1 MLSRLRVA
9 GFALI
14 DEAEVEFGGGLNVL
28 TGETGAGKSLLVDSL
43 ALLLGARASVE
54 TIRPGRDEA
63 TIEGLFVDGDDETLV
78 RRDIRRDKTSRCSVN
93 GELVTLRMLRDRATG
108 WAARHGQHED
118 VLLLRSA
125 HQRALLDAFAGAEE
139 LAERTANAAERL
151 TTLELERRET
161 EERREDERR
170 RLEFLRHDAQEISAA
185 RIDLAEEESLADEAR
200 RLNYSIDR
208 ARLAAK
214 LDAALDGDP
223 PAVLGTLITA
233 QRAIDELAGLDAR
246 VRDLAARLTEARYEL
261 DDIALEVSRYAET
274 IEHDPARL
282 ADVEARRQLLFDLK
296 RKHGGELSE
305 VLEKSERMVEEVATI
320 EDRLARSAELGVEVE
335 QARSELAAAV
345 RELADVRESAIE
357 RLESAVRRRLAD
369 LGIGNGA
376 FRVTIERRPDARGIR
391 WGDERYAWTRGGLEE
406 VELLIAPNE
415 GEGLRPLAKIAS
427 GGELSRILLAI
438 KAAIASADRTPTLIF
453 DEIDAGIGGAVGH
466 RVANQLTAV
475 ARHHQVIVVTHLAQ
489 IAAAADRHLVIDK
502 GAVDGR
508 TVSRIRTVESEAR
521 VLEVSRL
528 LGGDPERQ
536 VSREHAQELLG
547 GRV

>member
-14 DEAEVEFGGGLNVL
+14 DEAEVEFGAGLNVL

-108 WAARHGQHED
+108 WAALHGQHED

-151 TTLELERRET
+151 TTLKLERRET

-453 DEIDAGIGGAVGH
+453 DEIDAGMRWHITT
-466 RVANQLTAV
+466 R
-475 ARHHQVIVVTHLAQ
+475 
-489 IAAAADRHLVIDK
+489 
-502 GAVDGR
+502 
-508 TVSRIRTVESEAR
+508 
-521 VLEVSRL
+521 
-528 LGGDPERQ
+528 
-536 VSREHAQELLG
+536 
-547 GRV
+547 

>member
-1 MLSRLRVA
+1 MLSRLRVT

-14 DEAEVEFGGGLNVL
+14 DEAEVEFGAGLNVL

-63 TIEGLFVDGDDETLV
+63 TIEGLFIDGDDETLV

-93 GELVTLRMLRDRATG
+93 GELVTLRMLRDRAAG
-108 WAARHGQHED
+108 WAALHGQHED

-125 HQRALLDAFAGAEE
+125 RQRALLDAFAGAEE
-139 LAERTANAAERL
+139 LAGQTAAAAERL
-151 TTLELERRET
+151 TALELEQRQAA
-161 EERREDERR
+161 ERREDERR
-170 RLEFLRHDAQEISAA
+170 RLDLLNHDLQEIAAA
-185 RIDLAEEESLADEAR
+185 RIDPAEEEALAEEAR
-200 RLNYSIDR
+200 RLTHSIDR
-208 ARLAAK
+208 ARLAAE
-214 LDAALDGDP
+214 LGAVLDGDS
-223 PAVLGTLITA
+223 PALLGTLIAA
-233 QRAIDELAGLDAR
+233 QRTIDELAGLDVR
-246 VRDLAARLTEARYEL
+246 VRDLASRLTEARYEL
-261 DDIALEVSRYAET
+261 DDIALEISRYADT
-274 IEHDPARL
+274 VEHDPARL
-282 ADVEARRQLLFDLK
+282 AEVDARRHLLFDLK
-296 RKHGGELSE
+296 RKHGAGLSE
-305 VLEKSERMVEEVATI
+305 VLDKRDRMIEEVAAI
-320 EDRLARSAELGVEVE
+320 EARLERSAELDVDVD
-335 QARSELAAAV
+335 QARSELATV
-345 RELADVRESAIE
+345 VCDLADVREAAVE
-357 RLESAVRRRLAD
+357 RLESAVRERLAD

-376 FRVTIERRPDARGIR
+376 FRVRIERRPDGSGIR
-391 WGDERYAWTRGGLEE
+391 WGDGRYAWTRGGLEE

-438 KAAIASADRTPTLIF
+438 KAAIASADRTPALIF

-466 RVANQLTAV
+466 RVANQLVTV

-508 TVSRIRTVESEAR
+508 TVSRVRSVESEER

-528 LGGDPERQ
+528 LSGDPERR

-547 GRV
+547 GQV

>member
-1 MLSRLRVA
+1 MLSRLRVT

-14 DEAEVEFGGGLNVL
+14 DEAEVEFGAGLNVL

-63 TIEGLFVDGDDETLV
+63 TIEGLFMDDDNETLV

-93 GELVTLRMLRDRATG
+93 GELVTLRMLRDRAAG
-108 WAARHGQHED
+108 WAALHGQHED
-118 VLLLRSA
+118 VLLLRPA

-139 LAERTANAAERL
+139 LAERTATAAERL
-151 TTLELERRET
+151 TALELEQRET
-161 EERREDERR
+161 AERREDERR
-170 RLEFLRHDAQEISAA
+170 RLELLNYDLQEIAAA
-185 RIDLAEEESLADEAR
+185 RIDPAEEEPLAEEAR
-200 RLNYSIDR
+200 RLTHSIDR
-208 ARLAAK
+208 ARLTSE
-214 LDAALDGDP
+214 LSAALDGDS

-233 QRAIDELAGLDAR
+233 QRVIDELAGLDVR
-246 VRDLAARLTEARYEL
+246 LRDLATRLTGARYEL
-261 DDIALEVSRYAET
+261 DDIALEVNRYADT
-274 IEHDPARL
+274 VEHDPARL
-282 ADVEARRQLLFDLK
+282 AEVEARRHLLFDLR
-296 RKHGGELSE
+296 RKHGGELKE
-305 VLEKSERMVEEVATI
+305 VLDKRERMVEEVASI
-320 EDRLARSAELGVEVE
+320 EARLERSAELGVEVD
-335 QARSELAAAV
+335 QARSELAVVV
-345 RELADVRESAIE
+345 RELADVRESSIE
-357 RLESAVRRRLAD
+357 RLESAVRERLVD
-369 LGIGNGA
+369 LGIGNGT
-376 FRVTIERRPDARGIR
+376 FRVRIDRRPDGSGIR

-406 VELLIAPNE
+406 IELLIAPNE

-466 RVANQLTAV
+466 RVANQLATV
-475 ARHHQVIVVTHLAQ
+475 AHHHQVIVVTHLAQ

-508 TVSRIRTVESEAR
+508 TVSRVRSVESEER
-521 VLEVSRL
+521 VLEISRL
-528 LGGDPERQ
+528 LGGDPERR